1 MPLGRF
7 YGAVTELC
15 GALLG
20 GYGALW
26 GLSGVLWGSMAKR
39 FLGPLQKQQRAQT
52 YQDSKL
58 SGGSAD
64 FPGGRDCLGDMP
76 DGKSRGP
83 DFLRQPDDHVAPR
96 SLESPA
102 VASRNIRLKGER
114 RVHQRWGK
122 EPPEPAVRQGAQT
135 LPSLWAAILLT
146 MERYSRVRRGICKGL
161 DNRPGVNCLSLLAQ
175 SRWGGAPKHL
185 SPHHLPNAGV
195 SKVGKSVG

>member
-1 MPLGRF
+1 M
-7 YGAVTELC
+7 
-15 GALLG
+15 
-20 GYGALW
+20 
-26 GLSGVLWGSMAKR
+26 
-39 FLGPLQKQQRAQT
+39 
-52 YQDSKL
+52 
-58 SGGSAD
+58 
-64 FPGGRDCLGDMP
+64 
-76 DGKSRGP
+76 
-83 DFLRQPDDHVAPR
+83 APR

-175 SRWGGAPKHL
+175 SRRGGAELPNICHPITFPMLVSVRWGRVWAEQCSWAKGNCCAL
-185 SPHHLPNAGV
+185 APAARRQGSEPTATISPAVPARSSQEALRRKRMEKASGSPRNSWMSSPHQ
-195 SKVGKSVG
+195 